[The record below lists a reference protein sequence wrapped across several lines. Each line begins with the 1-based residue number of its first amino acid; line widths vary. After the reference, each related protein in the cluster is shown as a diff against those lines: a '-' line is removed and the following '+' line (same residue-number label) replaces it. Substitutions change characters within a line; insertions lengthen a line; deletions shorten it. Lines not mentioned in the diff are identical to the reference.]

1 MAILGEFPR
10 PLGRLAV
17 VWLVVGILSLLR
29 LLSLRVDIGLGG
41 FEIGVLGL
49 MFGPGLFLAQPW
61 ARRWLIWFTRLGFVF
76 VALFIF
82 ALVGAEGV
90 GVWLGLTFSAL
101 VLVLLL
107 VQRRILMRPDVQRWF
122 DPYGRVE

>member
-17 VWLVVGILSLLR
+17 VWLVIGILSLLR

-41 FEIGVLGL
+41 FDIGVLGL

-61 ARRWLIWFTRLGFVF
+61 ARRWLIWLTRLGFAF
-76 VALFIF
+76 VGIFIF
-82 ALVGAEGV
+82 ALAGAEGA
-90 GVWLGLTFSAL
+90 GVWLGFTFSAVV
-101 VLVLLL
+101 VLLLL
-107 VQRRILMRPDVQRWF
+107 VQRRVLMRPDVQRWF

>member
-17 VWLVVGILSLLR
+17 AWLMIGFLSLLR
-29 LLSLRVDIGLGG
+29 LLSLRVDISLGG
-41 FEIGVLGL
+41 FDIGVLGL

-61 ARRWLIWFTRLGFVF
+61 ARRWLIWFTRLGFV
-76 VALFIF
+76 VVGLVMF
-82 ALVGAEGV
+82 ALAGAEGA
-90 GVWLGLTFSAL
+90 GVWLGLTL
-101 VLVLLL
+101 TTVVLVLLW
-107 VQRRILMRPDVQRWF
+107 VQRRVLMRPDVQRWF